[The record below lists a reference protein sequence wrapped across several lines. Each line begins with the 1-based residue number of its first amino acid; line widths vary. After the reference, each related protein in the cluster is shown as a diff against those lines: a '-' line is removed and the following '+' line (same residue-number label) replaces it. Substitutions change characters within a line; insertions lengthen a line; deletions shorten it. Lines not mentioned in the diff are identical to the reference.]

1 MNDGLIP
8 NRYAKAL
15 FKFASQEGV
24 QASVYDEMKQ
34 LEQSY
39 AANTALKTA
48 VNNPFIAVDEK
59 EKVILTAAGAKAG
72 GAFDRFLL
80 LVIKKN
86 RVDFLR
92 LIAQAYIKLYRRQ
105 CSIAHVEVVT
115 AAKLPDNEING
126 ILNVVKKHLGSKTL
140 EQSFKVD
147 KDLIGG
153 FTVNVDGQV
162 LDASVKNELSK
173 LRLKLLS

>member
-86 RVDFLR
+86 R
-92 LIAQAYIKLYRRQ
+92 A
-105 CSIAHVEVVT
+105 
-115 AAKLPDNEING
+115 PP
-126 ILNVVKKHLGSKTL
+126 
-140 EQSFKVD
+140 
-147 KDLIGG
+147 
-153 FTVNVDGQV
+153 V
-162 LDASVKNELSK
+162 LD
-173 LRLKLLS
+173 RPR